1 MTTDFGWK
9 IIYLEDE
16 SELFA
21 EVNRLVSIIFM
32 FSLGISALIICVALL
47 LTRSIV
53 RPLEQ
58 LVGYARAV
66 DAGNLD
72 QTVDSRLFYGELEQ
86 LYESLVRMLDSLKNS
101 ITEAKE
107 QARSAREQEQ
117 LARQAMSEAEEA
129 RDMAENARRNAC
141 P

>member
-58 LVGYARAV
+58 LVATPGPWTRAIWIRPWT
-66 DAGNLD
+66 AGFSTANWNSCMK
-72 QTVDSRLFYGELEQ
+72 SRPH
-86 LYESLVRMLDSLKNS
+86 
-101 ITEAKE
+101 A
-107 QARSAREQEQ
+107 
-117 LARQAMSEAEEA
+117 
-129 RDMAENARRNAC
+129 
-141 P
+141 